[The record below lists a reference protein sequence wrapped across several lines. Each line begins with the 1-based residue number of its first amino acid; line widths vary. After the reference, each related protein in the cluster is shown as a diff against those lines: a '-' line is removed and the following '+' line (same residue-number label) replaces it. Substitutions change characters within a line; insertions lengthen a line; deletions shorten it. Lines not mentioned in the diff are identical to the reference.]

1 MRPFTVALTGG
12 IGSGKSAVAELFS
25 DQGVDVIDTDR
36 IAHALTAPDGA
47 AMPEIIE
54 RFGPVSVALGGGLD
68 RARMRALVFEDASAR
83 RRLEA
88 ILHPLIRAEAAR
100 QLNRSI
106 SPYALLV
113 VPLLAETTG
122 AYDDIVDRVLVVD
135 CAETT
140 QVRRVVERNGYSEAA
155 IRAIMASQASRAMR
169 LDIADDVIENEGDRN
184 ALAAQVARFHQRYL
198 ELPALRPLS

>member
-184 ALAAQVARFHQRYL
+184 ALAAQVARFHLRYL
-198 ELPALRPLS
+198 ELAALRPLS

>member
-83 RRLEA
+83 RRLDA
-88 ILHPLIRAEAAR
+88 ILHPLIRAEAVR

-106 SPYALLV
+106 RPYALLV

-169 LDIADDVIENEGDRN
+169 LDMADDVIENEGDRN
-184 ALAAQVARFHQRYL
+184 ALAAQVARFHLRYL
-198 ELPALRPLS
+198 ELAALRPLS

>member
-88 ILHPLIRAEAAR
+88 ILHPLIRAEAVR

-106 SPYALLV
+106 RPYALLV

-169 LDIADDVIENEGDRN
+169 LDMADDVIENEGDRN
-184 ALAAQVARFHQRYL
+184 ALAAQVARFHLHYL
-198 ELPALRPLS
+198 ELAALRPLS

>member
-155 IRAIMASQASRAMR
+155 ICAIMASQASRAMR
-169 LDIADDVIENEGDRN
+169 LDIAEHVIENDGGRY
-184 ALAAQVARFHQRYL
+184 ALAAQVARFHLRYL
-198 ELPALRPLS
+198 ELVALRPLS

>member
-25 DQGVDVIDTDR
+25 HHGVDVIDTDR
-36 IAHALTAPDGA
+36 IAHVLTAPDGA
-47 AMPEIIE
+47 AMSEIIE
-54 RFGPVSVALGGGLD
+54 GFGPVSVALGGGLD
-68 RARMRALVFEDASAR
+68 RAWMRALVFEDASAR

-88 ILHPLIRAEAAR
+88 ILHPLIRAEAAH
-100 QLNRSI
+100 QLSRSI

-184 ALAAQVARFHQRYL
+184 ALAAQVARFHLRYL
-198 ELPALRPLS
+198 ELAALRPLS

>member
-54 RFGPVSVALGGGLD
+54 RFGPDSVALGGGLD
-68 RARMRALVFEDASAR
+68 RARMRALVFEDAAAR

>member
-155 IRAIMASQASRAMR
+155 IRAIMASQAS
-169 LDIADDVIENEGDRN
+169 
-184 ALAAQVARFHQRYL
+184 
-198 ELPALRPLS
+198 